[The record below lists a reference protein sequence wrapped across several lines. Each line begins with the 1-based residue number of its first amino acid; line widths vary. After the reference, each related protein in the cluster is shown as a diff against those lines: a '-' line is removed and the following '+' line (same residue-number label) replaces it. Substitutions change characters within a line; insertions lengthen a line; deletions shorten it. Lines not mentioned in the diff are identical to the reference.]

1 MKYVEGL
8 VSVIMPT
15 YKRSEK
21 LLRAIDSVLNQT
33 YSNLELL
40 LVNDNEP
47 LDAYTQQLKTRVA
60 KYSDDKRFKL
70 ILQEK
75 HINGAV
81 ARNIGIKQANGQY
94 IAFLDD
100 DDWWEKNKL
109 EEQVKTLK
117 SLDDTWGGVSCKFT
131 LYDKNGNI
139 IGKTRKYKDG
149 YIYKDILN
157 LMSDVA
163 TGTLLLR
170 HDYFDTTRYFD
181 EKLLRHQDLQL
192 LVDFTSK
199 YKLKE
204 VDQYLHCVDVSD
216 SQNRPDAQ
224 KLMQYK
230 KAFFKSVKP
239 VMDSLSEKDRNCIYA
254 MHRFELGYVCLKS
267 GNRAQGAS
275 YCKSV
280 LKSPKA
286 CGLALKKIITKL
298 IQTCSR

>member
-239 VMDSLSEKDRNCIYA
+239 VMDSLSEKDRNCVYA

-267 GNRAQGAS
+267 GNKAQGAS

>member
-239 VMDSLSEKDRNCIYA
+239 VMDSLSEKDRNCVYA